1 MAYSNVNKANT
12 VLQGYLVT
20 SNAMIEEAII
30 GSLTRSMIM
39 IKERN
44 QFIFFDAMCKRT
56 VKIVFTLLISL
67 EYYGW

>member
-30 GSLTRSMIM
+30 GS
-39 IKERN
+39 
-44 QFIFFDAMCKRT
+44 
-56 VKIVFTLLISL
+56 
-67 EYYGW
+67 